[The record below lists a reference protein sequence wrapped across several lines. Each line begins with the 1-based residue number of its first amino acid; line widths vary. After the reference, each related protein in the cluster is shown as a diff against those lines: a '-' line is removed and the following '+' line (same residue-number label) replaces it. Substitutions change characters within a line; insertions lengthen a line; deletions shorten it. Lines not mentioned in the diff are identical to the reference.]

1 MPGDN
6 VSEHGIEYIAHK
18 LQTADIHE
26 ESASG
31 LENNRVAWTMLYSG
45 VSPASGKRFGSMP

>member
-31 LENNRVAWTMLYSG
+31 LENNRVASTMLYSG
-45 VSPASGKRFGSMP
+45 VSPASGKRFGSIP